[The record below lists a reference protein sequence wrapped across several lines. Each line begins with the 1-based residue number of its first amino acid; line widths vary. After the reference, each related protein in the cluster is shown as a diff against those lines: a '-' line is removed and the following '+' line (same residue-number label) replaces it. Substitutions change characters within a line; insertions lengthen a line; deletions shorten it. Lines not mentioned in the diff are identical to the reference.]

1 MFIIMRKIYVLMA
14 VAAIAMVGC
23 KNNGGKKAAAP
34 AEAEE
39 APAAVSESM
48 NKAIEA
54 IEAAEEVDAR
64 EAIEKL
70 AAAQSEGLV
79 ESVAEILEKNPD
91 AVIPFAAVENKPG
104 FNGGDANDFSK
115 WVSENIQ
122 YPQDA
127 IDSKIEG
134 RVILQFTVSK
144 EGDVKDVEVLRGVNE
159 LLDAEAVR
167 VVSASPKWEAGSQNG
182 VPVAVKY
189 TFPVIFRLN

>member
-1 MFIIMRKIYVLMA
+1 MRKIYVLMA

-39 APAAVSESM
+39 APASVSESM

-54 IEAAEEVDAR
+54 IEAAEELDTR

-182 VPVAVKY
+182 IPVAVNY

>member
-1 MFIIMRKIYVLMA
+1 MRKIYVLMA

-39 APAAVSESM
+39 APVAVSESM

-182 VPVAVKY
+182 IPVAVKY

>member
-1 MFIIMRKIYVLMA
+1 MRKIYVLMA

-64 EAIEKL
+64 EAIEK
-70 AAAQSEGLV
+70 EGLV

>member
-1 MFIIMRKIYVLMA
+1 MRKIYVLMA

-144 EGDVKDVEVLRGVNE
+144 EGEVKDVEVLRGVNE

-167 VVSASPKWEAGSQNG
+167 VVSASPKWEAGAQNG

>member
-1 MFIIMRKIYVLMA
+1 MRKIYVLMA

-54 IEAAEEVDAR
+54 IEAAEELDTR

-122 YPQDA
+122 YPQAA
-127 IDSKIEG
+127 IDSQIEG

-182 VPVAVKY
+182 IPVAVNY
-189 TFPVIFRLN
+189 TFPVVFRLN

>member
-1 MFIIMRKIYVLMA
+1 MRKIYVLMA

-39 APAAVSESM
+39 APVAVSESM

-182 VPVAVKY
+182 IPVAVNY
-189 TFPVIFRLN
+189 TFPVVFRLN

>member
-1 MFIIMRKIYVLMA
+1 MRKIYVLMA

-39 APAAVSESM
+39 APVAVSESM

-54 IEAAEEVDAR
+54 TEAAEEVDAR

-182 VPVAVKY
+182 IPVAVKY

>member
-1 MFIIMRKIYVLMA
+1 MRKIYVLMA

-39 APAAVSESM
+39 APVAVSESM

-115 WVSENIQ
+115 WVNSHLE
-122 YPQDA
+122 YPQEAVDKNIA
-127 IDSKIEG
+127 G
-134 RVILQFTVSK
+134 RVVLQFTVNK
-144 EGDVKDVEVLRGVNE
+144 LGEVKDVKVVRGVNE
-159 LLDAEAVR
+159 LLDNEAVR
-167 VVSASPKWEAGSQNG
+167 VVASSPKWEPATQNG
-182 VPVAVKY
+182 VPVSVNY
-189 TFPVIFRLN
+189 TFPVIFKIN

>member
-1 MFIIMRKIYVLMA
+1 MRKIYVLMA

-122 YPQDA
+122 YPQAA
-127 IDSKIEG
+127 IDSQIEG

-182 VPVAVKY
+182 IPVAVNY

>member
-1 MFIIMRKIYVLMA
+1 MRKIYVLMA

-144 EGDVKDVEVLRGVNE
+144 EGEVKDVEVLRGVNE

>member
-1 MFIIMRKIYVLMA
+1 MRKIYVLMA

-70 AAAQSEGLV
+70 AAAQSEGMV

>member
-1 MFIIMRKIYVLMA
+1 MRKIYVLMA

-54 IEAAEEVDAR
+54 IEAAEELDTR

-70 AAAQSEGLV
+70 AAAQTEGLV
-79 ESVAEILEKNPD
+79 ESVAEMLEKNPD

-122 YPQDA
+122 YPQAA
-127 IDSKIEG
+127 IDSQIEG

-182 VPVAVKY
+182 IPVAVNY
-189 TFPVIFRLN
+189 TFPVVFRLN

>member
-1 MFIIMRKIYVLMA
+1 MA

-23 KNNGGKKAAAP
+23 KNNGGKKTAAP
-34 AEAEE
+34 AEVEE

-122 YPQDA
+122 YPQAA
-127 IDSKIEG
+127 IDSQIEG

>member
-1 MFIIMRKIYVLMA
+1 MRKIYVLMA

-23 KNNGGKKAAAP
+23 KNNGGKKASAP

-54 IEAAEEVDAR
+54 IETAEEVDAR

>member
-1 MFIIMRKIYVLMA
+1 MRKIYVLMA

-48 NKAIEA
+48 NKAI
-54 IEAAEEVDAR
+54 

>member
-1 MFIIMRKIYVLMA
+1 MRKIYVMMA

>member
-1 MFIIMRKIYVLMA
+1 MRKIYVLMA
-14 VAAIAMVGC
+14 VAAIVMVGC

-39 APAAVSESM
+39 APVAVSESM

-182 VPVAVKY
+182 IPVAVKY

>member
-1 MFIIMRKIYVLMA
+1 MRKIYVLMA

-54 IEAAEEVDAR
+54 IESAEEVDAR

>member
-1 MFIIMRKIYVLMA
+1 MRKIYVLMA

-23 KNNGGKKAAAP
+23 KNDGGKKAAAP

>member
-1 MFIIMRKIYVLMA
+1 MRKIYVLMA

-39 APAAVSESM
+39 APVAVSESM

-91 AVIPFAAVENKPG
+91 AVIPFAAVENKPA
-104 FNGGDANDFSK
+104 FNGGDANDFAQ
-115 WVSENIQ
+115 WVNENIK
-122 YPQDA
+122 YPQQA
-127 IDSKIEG
+127 IDEG
-134 RVILQFTVSK
+134 TQGKVILQFTVNK
-144 EGDVKDVEVLRGVNE
+144 EGEVKDVKVLKGVSEVLDN
-159 LLDAEAVR
+159 EAVR
-167 VVSASPKWEAGSQNG
+167 VVSESPAWTPGNQNG
-182 VPVAVKY
+182 IPVAVNY
-189 TFPVIFRLN
+189 TFPVVFKLN

>member
-1 MFIIMRKIYVLMA
+1 MRKIYVLMA

-79 ESVAEILEKNPD
+79 ESAAEILEKNPD

>member
-1 MFIIMRKIYVLMA
+1 MRKIYVLMA

-39 APAAVSESM
+39 APVAVSESM

-115 WVSENIQ
+115 WVSENIL

-182 VPVAVKY
+182 IPVAVKY

>member
-1 MFIIMRKIYVLMA
+1 MRKIYVLMA

-39 APAAVSESM
+39 APVAVSESM

-104 FNGGDANDFSK
+104 FNGGDANDFAK

-122 YPQDA
+122 NPQDA

-182 VPVAVKY
+182 IPVAVKY

>member
-1 MFIIMRKIYVLMA
+1 MRKIYVLMA

-54 IEAAEEVDAR
+54 IEAAEELDTR

-182 VPVAVKY
+182 IPVAVKY

>member
-1 MFIIMRKIYVLMA
+1 MRKIYVLMA

-54 IEAAEEVDAR
+54 IEAAEELDTR

>member
-1 MFIIMRKIYVLMA
+1 MRKIYVLMA

-39 APAAVSESM
+39 APAVVSESM

>member
-1 MFIIMRKIYVLMA
+1 MRKIYVMMA

-39 APAAVSESM
+39 APVAVSESM

>member
-1 MFIIMRKIYVLMA
+1 MRKIYVLMA

-54 IEAAEEVDAR
+54 IEAAEELDTR

-122 YPQDA
+122 YPQAA
-127 IDSKIEG
+127 IDSQIEG

-182 VPVAVKY
+182 VPVAVNY
-189 TFPVIFRLN
+189 TFPVVFRLN

>member
-1 MFIIMRKIYVLMA
+1 MRKIYVLMA

-182 VPVAVKY
+182 IPVAVKY

>member
-1 MFIIMRKIYVLMA
+1 MRKIYVLMA

-39 APAAVSESM
+39 APVAVAESM